1 MISAQNPENEN
12 DDFLSKIPNYT
23 YIKEKNLSSNP
34 LYTRRLIDC
43 LSSLS
48 GIKSREE
55 ISINCYNILADKF
68 FLRRVY
74 GSLPEHS
81 SFLYRAQNILSE
93 LEFYQTDFLCLQ
105 EVDNYENFYKEKME
119 KLGYTT
125 LFKEKARK
133 GRYFFFSGVGS
144 VLAYK
149 SEKYELIEH
158 MELIYDNFCS
168 DLDNTGIEGII
179 GLFKSKKSGKNF
191 LVATTHTHWS
201 SDHDFIQF
209 GQLACLMT
217 KIKEILGRRKQMDI
231 PIFVSGDFNVHRY
244 SNVLRYMRQLPP
256 ILQEYSR
263 PFYRLCKQ
271 PIEKV
276 KSIWERFPNEFK
288 MRSAYQFYERYK
300 EKNFEVSLDGDDS
313 TFDYYPEY
321 THYHKYHKGVID
333 FIFYNEKAV
342 LKSIREMPSRSDLG
356 LLTPNKEYSS
366 DHLRIEAAFLI

>member
-1 MISAQNPENEN
+1 MISAQKHENAYLIQN
-12 DDFLSKIPNYT
+12 NGYT
-23 YIKEKNLSSNP
+23 YIKEANLSSNP
-34 LYTRRLIDC
+34 LFTRKLIHC
-43 LSSLS
+43 LSPLS
-48 GIKSREE
+48 ETKSKEE

-68 FLRRVY
+68 FFRRVY

-81 SFLYRAQNILSE
+81 SFQYRAQNILSE

-105 EVDNYENFYKEKME
+105 EVDNYQDFYKEKME
-119 KLGYTT
+119 KLGYAT

-144 VLAYK
+144 VLGYK
-149 SEKYELIEH
+149 SEKFELIEH
-158 MELIYDNFCS
+158 IGLIYDDFCS
-168 DLDNTGIEGII
+168 DVDNTGIEGII
-179 GLFKSKKSGKNF
+179 GVFKSRRSGKNF
-191 LVATTHTHWS
+191 VVATTHTHWS

-217 KIKEILGRRKQMDI
+217 KIKEILERRKELDL

-256 ILQEYSR
+256 ILQEYTR
-263 PFYRLCKQ
+263 PFYRFCKH

-276 KSIWERFPNEFK
+276 KSIWERFPNMFK
-288 MRSAYQFYERYK
+288 MRSAYQFYEKLK
-300 EKNFEVSLDGDDS
+300 EKSLDVFLDGDDLN
-313 TFDYYPEY
+313 FDYYPEY

-333 FIFYNEKAV
+333 FIFYNEKAI
-342 LKSIREMPSRSDLG
+342 LKNIREMPSRSDLG
-356 LLTPNKEYSS
+356 ILTPNKEYSS